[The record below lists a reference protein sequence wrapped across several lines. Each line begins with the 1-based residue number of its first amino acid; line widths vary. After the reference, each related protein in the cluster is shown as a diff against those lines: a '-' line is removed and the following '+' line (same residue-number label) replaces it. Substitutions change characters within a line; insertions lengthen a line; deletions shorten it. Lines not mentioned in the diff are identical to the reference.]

1 MLEFLPTAI
10 KTALARL
17 NIRKVYEL
25 RLRADKP
32 VTVNYEGVFCLLG
45 TNGVTKF
52 VEQAVCCTAEDIA
65 NTVYRAGKYS
75 VYAIEEQIRRGF
87 ITAEHGERIGI
98 AGTYVFDKGQPL
110 TVRAVTS
117 LCIRVPHEIIGC
129 GQEIYA
135 SCMRDIVRNVLI
147 CSPPGLG
154 KTTILRDI
162 SRILCF
168 ETRKN
173 VLVCDERG
181 ELSEGDIG
189 LTADVM
195 KFSDKKTA
203 FDAGIRAMRP
213 DIIVTDELSEDD
225 IIPVRRS
232 IQAGIK
238 VIASAHF
245 DCISNSIEPFKGVF
259 DRYVILDTARI
270 GRIAGIYDK
279 NGEAISYDG

>member
-1 MLEFLPTAI
+1 MLEFLPDAI
-10 KTALARL
+10 KTALARV
-17 NIRKVYEL
+17 NIDKIYEL
-25 RLRADKP
+25 RLRTDKP
-32 VTVNYEGVFCLLG
+32 VTLNCEGEYTLLG
-45 TNGVTKF
+45 ANGITKF
-52 VEQAVCCTAEDIA
+52 VEQAISCTADDIA

-117 LCIRVPHEIIGC
+117 LCIRIPHQIIGC
-129 GQEIYA
+129 GQEIYT

-168 ETRKN
+168 ETKKN

-181 ELSEGDIG
+181 ELSEGNIG
-189 LTADVM
+189 LTADVL

-213 DIIVTDELSEDD
+213 DIIITDELSEEDMVA
-225 IIPVRRS
+225 VRRALR
-232 IQAGIK
+232 AGIK

-245 DCISNSIEPFKGVF
+245 DCVLNLTQPFKEAF
-259 DRYVILDTARI
+259 DRYVILDTMRI
-270 GRIAGIYDK
+270 GRIAGIYDI
-279 NGEAISYDG
+279 NGEALSYG